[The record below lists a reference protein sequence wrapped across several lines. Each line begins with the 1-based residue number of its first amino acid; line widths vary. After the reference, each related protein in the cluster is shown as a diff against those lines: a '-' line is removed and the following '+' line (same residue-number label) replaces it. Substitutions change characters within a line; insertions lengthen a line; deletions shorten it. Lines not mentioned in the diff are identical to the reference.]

1 MIVLNDI
8 QYFFM
13 ESSFLTLYPSHWAD
27 VKVQRIFFEF
37 MKNDGEKMLPLQRDS
52 FGGLFSASQKPIS
65 SHLLSK

>member
-1 MIVLNDI
+1 
-8 QYFFM
+8 M

-27 VKVQRIFFEF
+27 AKAQGIFFEF